1 VCLAAARA
9 VVDQGL
15 SAHAVGPRF
24 GVPYTTLLEW
34 SRKYREGGAARLLPA
49 AGRRQQQPSRVVPAR
64 VAAIVAVKRAQ
75 PGSGSRRIRDVLK
88 RYFGLGTSATTVRRV
103 LKQEG
108 LAASK
113 PRARAKPQP
122 RGHRFERAEPN
133 QLWQSDLFTF
143 LLRKHE
149 RVYVAAF
156 LDDHSRYLVSL
167 ALAHHQKS
175 SLVLEALARGIAEYG
190 APREILT
197 DQGRQYT
204 SWRGN
209 TEFEAE
215 LKRHGI
221 RHVKSRPHHPQTC
234 GKIERFWKTLWEEL
248 LSCTVFA
255 DFTDCERRIALF
267 IQHYNFQR
275 PHQALDGLVPA
286 DRYFRAAA
294 PVRTAIEAN
303 VQANALRLARE
314 RSPKLPFYL
323 VGRLGD
329 RDLAISAAGADLKV
343 RVGNDET
350 TIPMGQEAEHE
361 QGNRSARWQGG
372 RSAAEA
378 AAPHAAAL
386 AEERSGSGCDRQ
398 EPLPDDAVGNL
409 RGGPGHHCD
418 RAGQDLAGHVLQ
430 AGDPGA
436 ERDARGDEPA
446 GGPGGG
452 WPGRPVGGES
462 PDRGTGGQGAVA
474 RARQAPRGAAV
485 AVDAPHA
492 EGADREQS
500 ARPLAAAAGSR
511 GPAGELPWRE
521 LAAHWERTLCALPS
535 ESAGASH
542 DEAQAGLHAAASG
555 AGDGGAAA
563 DRGAR
568 GVVGAEDGVA
578 GGPGTGA
585 VAQPVPEPDAPGA
598 ECAGGAVDPA
608 TGGSAGAAAGAVGA
622 GGGAAAAATGE
633 RQAAEPGRLD
643 RALAGSGER
652 AAAGP
657 DPEQRPAAPDS
668 QCGGARA

>member
-1 VCLAAARA
+1 

-15 SAHAVGPRF
+15 SAHQVAPRF
-24 GVPYTTLLEW
+24 GVPYTTVLEW
-34 SRKYREGGAARLLPA
+34 SRKYREGGAARLLPV

-64 VAAIVAVKRAQ
+64 VSAIVAVKRAQ
-75 PGSGSRRIRDVLK
+75 PASGSRRIRDVLK

-103 LKQEG
+103 LQQEG
-108 LAASK
+108 LAA
-113 PRARAKPQP
+113 PRVKARVKRQP
-122 RGHRFERAEPN
+122 RLQRFERAEPN

-175 SLVLEALARGIAEYG
+175 SLVLEALSRGIADYG

-204 SWRGN
+204 SWRGA

-221 RHVKSRPHHPQTC
+221 RHIKSRPHHPQTC

-248 LSCTVFA
+248 ISCTVFA
-255 DFTDCERRIALF
+255 DFTDCERRVALF

-275 PHQALDGLVPA
+275 PHQALEGLVPA

-294 PVRTAIEAN
+294 PVRSAIEAN

-314 RSPKLPFYL
+314 QSPKLPFYL

-329 RDLAISAAGADLKV
+329 RDLAISTAGADLKV
-343 RVGNDET
+343 RVGDDET

-361 QGNRSARWQGG
+361 QGNSSTRWQGG

-386 AEERSGSGCDRQ
+386 AEERSGAGCDRQ
-398 EPLPDDAVGNL
+398 EPLPDDAVGDV
-409 RGGPGHHCD
+409 RGGPGHHGD

-430 AGDPGA
+430 ARDPGA
-436 ERDARGDEPA
+436 ERDAGGNEPA

-452 WPGRPVGGES
+452 WPGGSVGGQS
-462 PDRGTGGQGAVA
+462 ADRGTGGQGADA
-474 RARQAPRGAAV
+474 GARQAPGGAAV

-492 EGADREQS
+492 EGPDRKRS
-500 ARPLAAAAGSR
+500 ARTLAAAAGVS
-511 GPAGELPWRE
+511 GPGGELPWRE
-521 LAAHWERTLCALPS
+521 LAAHWGRTLCAPAVALGG
-535 ESAGASH
+535 EHHG
-542 DEAQAGLHAAASG
+542 EAQAGLHAAAGG

-563 DRGAR
+563 DGDAR
-568 GVVGAEDGVA
+568 GVVGTEDRVA
-578 GGPGTGA
+578 GGQGA
-585 VAQPVPEPDAPGA
+585 GAIAQPVPESDASSA
-598 ECAGGAVDPA
+598 QCAGGAAGPA
-608 TGGSAGAAAGAVGA
+608 TGGPAGEAAGVAGA
-622 GGGAAAAATGE
+622 GGGTGAAATRE
-633 RQAAEPGRLD
+633 REAQESGGLD
-643 RALAGSGER
+643 RTSTGSGER
-652 AAAGP
+652 LAAGP
-657 DPEQRPAAPDS
+657 DPDHGPAAPNPQS
-668 QCGGARA
+668 GGERA